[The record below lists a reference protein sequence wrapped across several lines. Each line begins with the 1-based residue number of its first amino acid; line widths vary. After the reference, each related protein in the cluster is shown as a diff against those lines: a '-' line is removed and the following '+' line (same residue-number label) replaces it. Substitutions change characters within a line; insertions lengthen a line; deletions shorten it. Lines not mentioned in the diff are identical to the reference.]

1 MFIQQ
6 GYIPCW
12 IKHISAY
19 YQNNVIT
26 MFKLNEEYKAF
37 NILAST
43 TVTGDL
49 NGTGIDLEQYEADA
63 LVILQT
69 GLISSTACTYAVN
82 VQGSTASAGTYT
94 TLASFTTVGSGSDY
108 GIAVLPVNIEGADRK
123 YVRVQVDTT
132 LASGG
137 ATISGIMGAVLLA
150 RPVTAGSGLN
160 NESVA

>member
-1 MFIQQ
+1 
-6 GYIPCW
+6 
-12 IKHISAY
+12 
-19 YQNNVIT
+19 

-43 TVTGDL
+43 TVTADL

-69 GLISSTACTYAVN
+69 GLISSTSATYAVN
-82 VQGSTASAGTYT
+82 VQGSTALAGTYT

-123 YVRVQVDTT
+123 YVRVQVDATGT
-132 LASGG
+132 D
-137 ATISGIMGAVLLA
+137 TISAVMGAVLLA
-150 RPVTAGSGLN
+150 KPVVAGSGQN
-160 NESVA
+160 SQSVA